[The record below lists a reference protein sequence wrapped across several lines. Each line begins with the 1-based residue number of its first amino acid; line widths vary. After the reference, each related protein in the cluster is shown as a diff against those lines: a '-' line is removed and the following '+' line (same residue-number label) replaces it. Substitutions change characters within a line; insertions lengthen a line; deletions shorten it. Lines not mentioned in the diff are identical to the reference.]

1 MSLSRIF
8 GGDNKGEF
16 MKLTQWNKANFSPKE
31 VKINVLIDDERGKEI
46 QILLAKDSIMREHK
60 APFDIHIQVLS
71 GKIWFEVQNQRIEL
85 NTLDMIS
92 LKADISHSLGGLEDS
107 IVRLSLSK
115 SDNIQRINIILKKP
129 KVQI

>member
-60 APFDIHIQVLS
+60 APFDIHVQVLS

-115 SDNIQRINIILKKP
+115 SDNIQRINTILKKP